1 MPEYRVYTIA
11 DDGRVWSAEDI
22 EYRNDQDAIQKA
34 RWIIHGHDV
43 ELWER
48 GRFIARLP
56 GRHEPPQRRSIF

>member
-1 MPEYRVYTIA
+1 MPEYRIYTIA

-34 RWIIHGHDV
+34 RRIIHGHDV

-56 GRHEPPQRRSIF
+56 GRREPSQRASIF